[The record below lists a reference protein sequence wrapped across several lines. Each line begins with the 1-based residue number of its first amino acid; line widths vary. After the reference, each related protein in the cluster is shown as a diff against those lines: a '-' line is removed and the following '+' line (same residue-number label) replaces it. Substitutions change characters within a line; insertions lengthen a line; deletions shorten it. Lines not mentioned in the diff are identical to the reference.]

1 MVPLEPEPLDR
12 EAPVLGES
20 TAPTAAG
27 ATAPI
32 SVLSRLALKDAMLEV
47 EATARRTRDLS
58 SAAVH
63 QLWQSAERNLG
74 LEVDI
79 DDPALRGLFGVH
91 VLAIEELCARLRAQ
105 VQSFLAAADAFSQ
118 PQLKIS
124 APGLRLLC
132 DLDAVDGVSS
142 SEVLEG
148 DLWDADQAMSRA
160 RTRLDVQIQSEV
172 LGILDARLA
181 AHAVVRDE
189 FRERQRWRAIAERLL
204 RDVTRLRKGA
214 TGSSGLRS
222 LSGRPP
228 SGPLKETET
237 RMQEAMTKAAELDNS
252 VLSKLLELQLGD
264 VEAVQRPWA
273 ALLQI
278 QSEYYMAQQA
288 AWAPLADA
296 FGESVAGPAG
306 AAVGTGVANGDL
318 GASDIDC
325 YY

>member
-79 DDPALRGLFGVH
+79 DDPALRGLFGAH

-105 VQSFLAAADAFSQ
+105 TQSFLTAADAFSQ
-118 PQLKIS
+118 PQLKTS

-132 DLDAVDGVSS
+132 DLDVVDDASCG
-142 SEVLEG
+142 EVLEG

-160 RTRLDVQIQSEV
+160 QTQLDVRIQSEV
-172 LGILDARLA
+172 LGVLDARLA
-181 AHAVVRDE
+181 AHAVIRDE
-189 FRERQRWRAIAERLL
+189 FRERQRWRAVNERLL
-204 RDVTRLRKGA
+204 RDVARLRKGA
-214 TGSSGLRS
+214 TGSSGLQS

-228 SGPLKETET
+228 SGPLEETEA
-237 RMQEAMTKAAELDNS
+237 RLQEAMTKAADLDHS
-252 VLSKLLELQLGD
+252 VLSKLLELQIGG

-278 QSEYYMAQQA
+278 QSEYYMAEQV
-288 AWAPLADA
+288 AWAPLAGA
-296 FGESVAGPAG
+296 FEESIAGPAG
-306 AAVGTGVANGDL
+306 AAVGVGVASFDL